1 VHLAYLFHVML
12 LVDELIQVVNLFL
25 LVMAEVLQ
33 ELLTHLRLL
42 NPLGVAVAECLL
54 CPFNGYRQ
62 A

>member
-1 VHLAYLFHVML
+1 ML